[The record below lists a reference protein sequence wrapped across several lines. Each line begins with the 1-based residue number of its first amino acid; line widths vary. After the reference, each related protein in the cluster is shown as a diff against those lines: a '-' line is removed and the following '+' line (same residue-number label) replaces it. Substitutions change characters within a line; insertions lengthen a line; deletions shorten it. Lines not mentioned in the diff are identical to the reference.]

1 MRLYLKLAL
10 MALLA
15 IGGQAL
21 IASGALGETYFALRC
36 YTANALGDAMMEHRL
51 VCECERQFAAQNSQA
66 MIAVTYQASVPG

>member
-21 IASGALGETYFALRC
+21 IARGALGETYFAIRC
-36 YTANALGDAMMEHRL
+36 YTANALGDATMEQRL
-51 VCECERQFAAQNSQA
+51 IYECERQFAAQNSQA
-66 MIAVTYQASVPG
+66 YVAGMYQTLAPG

>member
-21 IASGALGETYFALRC
+21 IASGALGETSFAIRC
-36 YTANALGDAMMEHRL
+36 YTANALGDATMEERL
-51 VCECERQFAAQNSQA
+51 VYECERQFAAQNTQE
-66 MIAVTYQASVPG
+66 MIAVTYQASAPG

>member
-15 IGGQAL
+15 IGAQAL
-21 IASGALGETYFALRC
+21 VASGALGETYFAVRC
-36 YTANALGDAMMEHRL
+36 YAANALGDTTMEQRL